1 MGARA
6 ETVARLREASKSLRS
21 MPDGEVVDS
30 LARALKLWEGEE
42 GLAMRA
48 ARELAAP
55 RKQSE
60 DMLRFGLNR
69 MIHAHSRTAL
79 AFWVSEARVEA
90 GRHLALK
97 SPQKPLPDL
106 GNLRGPAVVAQILA
120 GNVPALAVPAAL
132 EALLAR
138 SAVVLKP
145 ADEDTISAQLFKESL
160 DQAAPELSGCVAV
173 ERWSGGNDIAEAE
186 VFAAVDYVVAS
197 GGSQMVQSLT
207 KRLSSK
213 PHMLY
218 GPRISIGVVGM
229 GWLDA
234 PGSWWE
240 DVAREIALWDQR
252 GCLSPRILFVAGD
265 PERFAR
271 RLAPAMSKLE
281 ERWPAGPASLGS
293 GTNIISFRAPY
304 EMAKEGKA
312 GIFASKGTAWTVV
325 WDHSTSLEVGPPAR
339 AVRITTRP
347 SARDLEALLIKAK
360 GMVQGAGLDFLVRGD
375 VEWRRGLEHGGV
387 GWVAPLTSIQDPP
400 AGWRADGRSGLA
412 ELLSRGVP
420 SA

>member
-6 ETVARLREASKSLRS
+6 ESIARLRDASKALRS
-21 MPDGEVVDS
+21 MQDAEVVDS
-30 LARALKLWEGEE
+30 LSRVLKLWDGDD
-42 GLAMRA
+42 GLVVRA
-48 ARELAAP
+48 ARELATQ

-60 DMLRFGLNR
+60 DMLRFGLHR
-69 MIHAHSRTAL
+69 MIQAHSRTAL
-79 AFWVSEARVEA
+79 LFWLSEARVEA
-90 GRHLALK
+90 GRRLAIHNAK
-97 SPQKPLPDL
+97 KPLPDL
-106 GNLRGPAVVAQILA
+106 GSLRGPAVVAQVLA
-120 GNVPALAVPAAL
+120 GNVPALAIPAAL
-132 EALLAR
+132 EALMAR

-145 ADEDTISAQLFKESL
+145 ADEDLISAQLFKESL
-160 DQAAPELSGCVAV
+160 DQAAPELSGCIDV

-186 VFAAVDYVVAS
+186 VFGAVDYVIAS
-197 GGSQMVQSLT
+197 GGQQMVQSLT

-213 PHMLY
+213 PHTFY
-218 GPRISIGVVGM
+218 GPRISIGLVGM

-234 PGSWWE
+234 SGSWWE

-271 RLAPAMSKLE
+271 RLAPAMNKWQ
-281 ERWPAGPASLGS
+281 ERWPAGPASLGE
-293 GTNIISFRAPY
+293 GTDIISFRTPY
-304 EMAKEGKA
+304 QMAKEGKA
-312 GIFASKGTAWTVV
+312 GIFASNGTAWTVV

-339 AVRITTRP
+339 AVRVTIRP
-347 SARDLEALLIKAK
+347 SSRDLEALLIKSK

-375 VEWRRGLEHGGV
+375 LEWRRALEHGGV

-412 ELLSRGVP
+412 ELLARGTP
-420 SA
+420 AA

>member
-6 ETVARLREASKSLRS
+6 ETIARLREASKGLRS
-21 MPDGEVVDS
+21 MQDGEVVDS
-30 LARALKLWEGEE
+30 LARVLKLWEGED
-42 GLAMRA
+42 GLSARA
-48 ARELAAP
+48 ARELAAH

-69 MIHAHSRTAL
+69 MIQAHSRAAL
-79 AFWVSEARVEA
+79 AFWLSEARVEA
-90 GRHLALK
+90 GRNLALHNPK
-97 SPQKPLPDL
+97 KPLPDL
-106 GNLRGPAVVAQILA
+106 GSLRGPRVVAQILA
-120 GNVPALAVPAAL
+120 GNVPALAIPAAL

-145 ADEDTISAQLFKESL
+145 ADEDPISAQLFKDSL
-160 DQAAPELSGCVAV
+160 DQAAPELSACVTV

-186 VFAAVDYVVAS
+186 VFGAVDYVIAS
-197 GGSQMVQSLT
+197 GGQQMVQSLT

-213 PHMLY
+213 PHTFY
-218 GPRISIGVVGM
+218 GPRISIGLIGM

-234 PGSWWE
+234 PSSWWE
-240 DVAREIALWDQR
+240 DLAREIALWDQR

-271 RLAPAMSKLE
+271 RLVPALGKLQ
-281 ERWPAGPASLGS
+281 ERWPAGPPSLGE
-293 GTNIISFRAPY
+293 GADIISFRAPY
-304 EMAKEGKA
+304 QMAKEGQA
-312 GIFASKGTAWTVV
+312 GIFAPNGTAWTVV
-325 WDHSTSLEVGPPAR
+325 WDHSTSLEAGPPAR
-339 AVRITTRP
+339 AIRVTTRP

-375 VEWRRGLEHGGV
+375 LEWRRALEHGGV

-412 ELLSRGVP
+412 ELLSRGP
-420 SA
+420 SVD

>member
-6 ETVARLREASKSLRS
+6 EAITRLREASKALRS
-21 MPDGEVVDS
+21 MQDAEVVDS
-30 LARALKLWEGEE
+30 LSRALKLWEGDE
-42 GLAMRA
+42 GLAARA
-48 ARELAAP
+48 ARELAAH

-69 MIHAHSRTAL
+69 LIQAHSRTAL
-79 AFWVSEARVEA
+79 VFWLSEARVEA
-90 GRHLALK
+90 GRNMAVK
-97 SPQKPLPDL
+97 FPKKPLPDL
-106 GNLRGPAVVAQILA
+106 GSLRGPSVVAQVLA
-120 GNVPALAVPAAL
+120 GNVPALAIPAAL

-145 ADEDTISAQLFKESL
+145 ADEDPISAQLFKESL
-160 DQAAPELSGCVAV
+160 DQAAPELSACVDV

-186 VFAAVDYVVAS
+186 VFGGVDYVIAS
-197 GGSQMVQSLT
+197 GGHQMVHSLS

-213 PHMLY
+213 PHTFY

-234 PGSWWE
+234 SDSWWE

-252 GCLSPRILFVAGD
+252 GCLSPRILFVASD
-265 PERFAR
+265 PERFSR
-271 RLAPAMSKLE
+271 RLASALSKWQ
-281 ERWPAGPASLGS
+281 ERWPAGPASLGD
-293 GTNIISFRAPY
+293 GTDILSFRTPY
-304 EMAKEGKA
+304 QMAKEGKS
-312 GIFASKGTAWTVV
+312 GIFASNGTAWTVV

-339 AVRITTRP
+339 AVRVTTRP
-347 SARDLEALLIKAK
+347 ATRELESMLIKAK

-375 VEWRRGLEHGGV
+375 VEWRRTLEHGGV

-412 ELLSRGVP
+412 ELLAHGTPAV
-420 SA
+420 